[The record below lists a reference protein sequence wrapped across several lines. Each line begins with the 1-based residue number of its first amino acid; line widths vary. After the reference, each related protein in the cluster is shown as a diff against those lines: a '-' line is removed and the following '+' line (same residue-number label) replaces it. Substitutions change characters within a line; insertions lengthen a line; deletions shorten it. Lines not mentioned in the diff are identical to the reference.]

1 MTLLCIPL
9 TDWLMVIISGLLLII
24 SYFAWRISSRVAWL
38 TGAMETH
45 STMMLRIEAKRG
57 INGQPIKIIW
67 WDPSREAFPFPGE
80 HGTEAELNEIY
91 LGIPPRYRL
100 RNQSWFSRFFLWLS
114 GAPTK

>member
-24 SYFAWRISSRVAWL
+24 SYFTWRISSRLAWL

-57 INGQPIKIIW
+57 IDGQPIKVIW
-67 WDPSREAFPFPGE
+67 WDPSREAFPFSGE
-80 HGTEAELNEIY
+80 HRAEADLEKIY
-91 LGIPPRYRL
+91 LGIPPKYR
-100 RNQSWFSRFFLWLS
+100 SSGDHWYSKISRWSS
-114 GAPTK
+114 GAPS